1 MERDEYKKELDM
13 LKIKMQRLQCEWD
26 SDRVKIANFSEYK
39 VQNENLRVEN
49 KQIKESYKNLDDMMK
64 AAIEENNVIHKQM
77 EEDYERI
84 LTERNNVNQE
94 LNDLFHEKSE
104 KDIII
109 KTLTKENLEMGQKI
123 TELTHEIQELE
134 DLNKKFDYLSDILD
148 KVEKIKEKYKL
159 DLEICSNYLLEV
171 EEKCQETQKH

>member
-1 MERDEYKKELDM
+1 
-13 LKIKMQRLQCEWD
+13 MQRLQSEWD

-123 TELTHEIQELE
+123 TELTHEIQELA